1 METTTRPFGW
11 RDKIGYALGDF
22 GCNMSFAFINSYM
35 MLFFVTCLGIL
46 PQHYAVIIIIAKV
59 WDAIND
65 PIIGGICDIS
75 HPRGSSKF
83 KPWIKWASLPLL
95 ASSILMFLYVPDAPY
110 WVRVT
115 LCLGTYMIWS
125 VAYTSVNVPYGS
137 LQSVITKDRLQ
148 RVELSNY
155 RSIGAMLAQAPILI
169 LLPKLIFEEE
179 QKTPRGELFIYIVA
193 VMGVIG
199 LVSFQLL
206 CKLVTE
212 RVQNE
217 PAPHQ
222 GHYLLTLLRSL
233 GKTLLAFFRNRPMM
247 ALTISTVAYTA
258 LVMTVTNSMQYLF
271 MLYFK
276 DPDLI
281 SWASALAG
289 GPVLLAILLAK
300 PLTKRFSKKTITTYP
315 FLLSIV
321 SSGILTFVKIQ
332 NPKLWLII
340 FAVGMFATGFYTVLI
355 WAMVA
360 DCIDFQEKRTG
371 TREEGAIYATYSL
384 FRKLA
389 QGIGSAAVSLAIGWA
404 GYVQTNGVD
413 QAPGVADNIY
423 FVVSLLP
430 FIGNVI
436 CFVSMFLLYN
446 IKEEKDEKKNA

>member
-1 METTTRPFGW
+1 METTVRPFGW

-75 HPRGSSKF
+75 HPRGNSKF

-95 ASSILMFLYVPDAPY
+95 AASVLMFLYVPNAPY
-110 WVRVT
+110 GVRVA

-155 RSIGAMLAQAPILI
+155 RSIGAMLAQAPVLI
-169 LLPKLIFEEE
+169 LLPMLVYDDNDN
-179 QKTPRGELFIYIVA
+179 PRGELFIYIVA
-193 VMGVIG
+193 IMGVIG

-222 GHYLLTLLRSL
+222 GHYLLTLVRSL

-271 MLYFK
+271 MLYFRNTR
-276 DPDLI
+276 LI
-281 SWASALAG
+281 PLASVLAG
-289 GPVLLAILLAK
+289 GPVLLAILFVK
-300 PLTKRFSKKTITTYP
+300 PLAKRFSKKAITTYP

-321 SSGILTFVKIQ
+321 STGILTFVKIQ
-332 NPKLWLII
+332 NPYVWLTI
-340 FAVGMFATGFYTVLI
+340 FAVGMFAAGFYTVLI

-413 QAPGVADNIY
+413 QVPGVAENIY

>member
-1 METTTRPFGW
+1 METTVRPFGW

-46 PQHYAVIIIIAKV
+46 PEHYAIIIVVAKV

-65 PIIGGICDIS
+65 PIIGGICDAS
-75 HPRGSSKF
+75 NPRGGSKF

-110 WVRVT
+110 GVRVA

-148 RVELSNY
+148 RVELSNF
-155 RSIGAMLAQAPILI
+155 RSIGAMLAQAPVLV
-169 LLPKLIFEEE
+169 LLPLLVYDENDQPKG
-179 QKTPRGELFIYIVA
+179 RLFIYIVA

-206 CKLVTE
+206 CRLVTE
-212 RVQNE
+212 RVYSDPGEKQKFN
-217 PAPHQ
+217 
-222 GHYLLTLLRSL
+222 YF
-233 GKTLLAFFRNRPMM
+233 KTLLAFFRNRPMM

-271 MLYFK
+271 MYYFK
-276 DPDLI
+276 NAKLM
-281 SWASALAG
+281 SVASILAG
-289 GPVLLAILLAK
+289 GPVLLAILLVK
-300 PLTKRFSKKTITTYP
+300 PLAKRFSKKAITTYP

-321 SSGILTFVKIQ
+321 STGILTFVKIQ
-332 NPKLWLII
+332 NPYVWLAI
-340 FAVGMFATGFYTVLI
+340 FAIGMFATGFYTVLI

-360 DCIDFQEKRTG
+360 DCIDYQEKCTG
-371 TREEGAIYATYSL
+371 QREEGTIYATYSL

-404 GYVQTNGVD
+404 GYVQANGAN
-413 QAPGVADNIY
+413 QLPGVADNIY

-430 FIGNVI
+430 FIGNVV
-436 CFVSMFLLYN
+436 CFLSMFLMYN
-446 IKEEKDEKKNA
+446 IKEEKDEKKDA